1 MSGVKQQRP
10 GRLGRIGPWRLLD
23 LFMATVPLRSAVFG
37 GGAVLP
43 EFGAPDAPSSN
54 REPHEE
60 LPGSNIGEGERR
72 QAVQREQA
80 RRFVRA
86 RRAAP

>member
-1 MSGVKQQRP
+1 MSGEKQARSARP
-10 GRLGRIGPWRLLD
+10 GRIGPWRLLD
-23 LFMATVPLRSAVFG
+23 IFMATVPLRGAMFG
-37 GGAVLP
+37 GVAVLP
-43 EFGAPDAPSSN
+43 EYGAPDALASTRDPF
-54 REPHEE
+54 EE

-86 RRAAP
+86 RQAAR